1 MRFFKS
7 KKIMVMVGIAIII
20 IVCLVIDFIISNF
33 TNDQVWTGESDIGT
47 DTNNYMVG
55 NETLKGGTNENNNSS
70 STESELIDSF
80 SQELNILTDSDKSKE
95 GKNGEKNDILES
107 NNEDNIYVYITGEVN
122 KQGVVILKN
131 GSRIDDAIKAAGGV
145 TSNANISKINLVF
158 ILEDGMKINI
168 PSYNDLKNNP
178 DFEYITRGS
187 GDGENDSW
195 TSTSSNN
202 NSNSSINS
210 NDSYSAQIQVVNIN
224 TASQTELET
233 LPGIGPS
240 LALRIINYREE
251 NGKFSNIDEI
261 KNVSGIGDGR
271 FNDIKNYIT
280 V

>member
-7 KKIMVMVGIAIII
+7 KKIIVMVGIAIII
-20 IVCLVIDFIISNF
+20 IVCLAIDFIISNF
-33 TNDQVWTGESDIGT
+33 TNDQVWTGESDIGI

-55 NETLKGGTNENNNSS
+55 NEKLKGETNENNNNSI
-70 STESELIDSF
+70 TESELIDS
-80 SQELNILTDSDKSKE
+80 SSEELNILTDFDKSEE

-107 NNEDNIYVYITGEVN
+107 TNEDDIYVYITGEVN
-122 KQGVVILKN
+122 KQGVVILKK
-131 GSRIDDAIKAAGGV
+131 GSRIDDAINAAGGV

-187 GDGENDSW
+187 GDGDNDSW

-261 KNVSGIGDGR
+261 KNVSGIGDGK